1 MPPQMAALYLPPFIP
16 PPSCSIEYWSVMPS
30 SSSYT
35 PGLFTCPLIP
45 NSFGPG
51 DFSLPIDL
59 NHAGPLSRPMMCG
72 TQQSVSTLLMT
83 VGRANAPA
91 IAGNGG
97 LLRGQPRF
105 PSSDSSNPVSSPQ
118 MYAPAPRWT

>member
-1 MPPQMAALYLPPFIP
+1 MLMPPQIAALYLPPFIP
-16 PPSCSIEYWSVMPS
+16 PASFSIEYSSVMPS

-35 PGLFTCPLIP
+35 PGLLTWPLIP

-51 DFSLPIDL
+51 DFSVPIDL
-59 NHAGPLSRPMMCG
+59 NHAAPLSRPTMCG
-72 TQQSVSTLLMT
+72 TQQSVSTLLIT

-97 LLRGQPRF
+97 LFLGQPLL
-105 PSSDSSNPVSSPQ
+105 PSSAS
-118 MYAPAPRWT
+118 

>member
-1 MPPQMAALYLPPFIP
+1 M
-16 PPSCSIEYWSVMPS
+16 
-30 SSSYT
+30 
-35 PGLFTCPLIP
+35 P

-59 NHAGPLSRPMMCG
+59 NHCGPLSRPMMCG
-72 TQQSVSTLLMT
+72 TQQSVSTLLIT

-97 LLRGQPRF
+97 LLRGQPRL
-105 PSSDSSNPVSSPQ
+105 PSSASSNPVSSPQ
-118 MYAPAPRWT
+118 MYAPAPRCTKHSSLYFEPKIPPFPNTPCAYASLSAC

>member
-1 MPPQMAALYLPPFIP
+1 
-16 PPSCSIEYWSVMPS
+16 MPS

-35 PGLFTCPLIP
+35 PGLLTWPDMPKSL
-45 NSFGPG
+45 GPG
-51 DFSLPIDL
+51 EDFVPMDL
-59 NHAGPLSRPMMCG
+59 NQSGPLSRIGG

-97 LLRGQPRF
+97 LLRGQPRL
-105 PSSDSSNPVSSPQ
+105 PSSASSKPVSSPQ
-118 MYAPAPRWT
+118 MYAPAPRCT